1 MMLIQG
7 QPNVQ
12 FGNVKVSINLI
23 EIIVTY
29 HLGTWSGTDCTNKL
43 RPICQ
48 HPKFE
53 FDIIT
58 NLWSGSDKSDSVE
71 TLRRV
76 EQNVR

>member
-1 MMLIQG
+1 MQL
-7 QPNVQ
+7 
-12 FGNVKVSINLI
+12 GNVKVRFSLI
-23 EIIVTY
+23 ETIVRDCRCC
-29 HLGTWSGTDCTNKL
+29 LGTWSGTDCTNKL

-58 NLWSGSDKSDSVE
+58 NLWSGSDKSDNVE
-71 TLRRV
+71 TLRRM